1 MPSHSSVQGSRAPLY
16 KEVEREII
24 QCLAR
29 GEWKPGDRIPT
40 EAELAERFG
49 VAVFTIRA
57 GIQKLV
63 ESGILRRHQGKGT
76 FVALHRSRPL
86 RYQFLRIYNND
97 GDRARWDRE
106 LISVKKKRA
115 DDETARLLRL
125 EDSAAER
132 AVFDV
137 LFLLKNEDKALAFV
151 ESKMPAKIFGVVPE
165 AVLRNTT
172 DNFYAVFQERFGV
185 NVIQTQERVWAVH
198 AGSRGARW
206 LGVRSSEPMLRIE
219 RIAYTYNDVP
229 VELRYYNVRADRYC
243 YLAPPQ

>member
-1 MPSHSSVQGSRAPLY
+1 MRHSTRKWSAKSFNAWRAANGSPAIGFRRRPSLPSALASPSSPSGPAFKS
-16 KEVEREII
+16 
-24 QCLAR
+24 
-29 GEWKPGDRIPT
+29 WSS
-40 EAELAERFG
+40 
-49 VAVFTIRA
+49 
-57 GIQKLV
+57 
-63 ESGILRRHQGKGT
+63 SGILRRHQGKGT

-97 GDRARWDRE
+97 GDRVRWDRE

-125 EDSAAER
+125 KGSAAER

-137 LFLLKNEDKALAFV
+137 LFLLKNEGKALAFV
-151 ESKMPAKIFGVVPE
+151 ESKMPAKIFGVMPE

-243 YLAPPQ
+243 YFAPPQ